1 MAWWIAVF
9 KDRDG
14 STEELEVSTST
25 TLQYEAWN
33 KVTTMFPNKELLQLR
48 SGDEL
53 PTTLESGT
61 AAAEPAVLTGVMPL
75 LFHDTFC

>member
-9 KDRDG
+9 KEPDG
-14 STEELEVSTST
+14 SREELEVSTST

-33 KVTTMFPNKELLQLR
+33 KVISMFPNKELLQLK

-53 PTTLESGT
+53 PASLEEWNSRS
-61 AAAEPAVLTGVMPL
+61 
-75 LFHDTFC
+75 

>member
-33 KVTTMFPNKELLQLR
+33 KVISMFFQDLVPHCN
-48 SGDEL
+48 GDCFSDVFPDFL
-53 PTTLESGT
+53 SDDAIPSLFR
-61 AAAEPAVLTGVMPL
+61 VLFSVADVL
-75 LFHDTFC
+75 

>member
-1 MAWWIAVF
+1 MKIFMAWWIAVF
-9 KDRDG
+9 KEPDG

-33 KVTTMFPNKELLQLR
+33 KVISMFPNKELLQLK

-53 PTTLESGT
+53 PATLEEWNSRS
-61 AAAEPAVLTGVMPL
+61 
-75 LFHDTFC
+75 

>member
-14 STEELEVSTST
+14 STEELEVSTSA

-48 SGDEL
+48 IGDEL
-53 PTTLESGT
+53 PTTLEEWNSRS
-61 AAAEPAVLTGVMPL
+61 
-75 LFHDTFC
+75 

>member
-1 MAWWIAVF
+1 MAALVFEYGQRKISMAWWVAVF

-14 STEELEVSTST
+14 STEELEVSTGT

-33 KVTTMFPNKELLQLR
+33 KVTKMFPNKELLQLK

-53 PTTLESGT
+53 PSTLEEWNSRS
-61 AAAEPAVLTGVMPL
+61 
-75 LFHDTFC
+75 